1 MEISSG
7 GYNIIQ
13 TGQVMAY
20 AMEPIEFK
28 FADNFIIRIKVT
40 KNSDKDP
47 SINSE
52 IIDNKI
58 LELEFVNPHILLNF
72 GTSEP
77 FSIGTLN
84 NKPAFANFRIN
95 TISDSNQNYSSF
107 IVTYSFYN

>member
-1 MEISSG
+1 MEINSG
-7 GYNIIQ
+7 GYKIIQ
-13 TGQVMAY
+13 TGQAIAY
-20 AMEPIEFK
+20 GMEPIEFK
-28 FADNFIIRIKVT
+28 FADNFIIRIKVV
-40 KNSDKDP
+40 KNSDKEP
-47 SINSE
+47 SIKSE

-77 FSIGTLN
+77 FAIGTLD

-95 TISDSNQNYSSF
+95 TIGNGDENYSSF